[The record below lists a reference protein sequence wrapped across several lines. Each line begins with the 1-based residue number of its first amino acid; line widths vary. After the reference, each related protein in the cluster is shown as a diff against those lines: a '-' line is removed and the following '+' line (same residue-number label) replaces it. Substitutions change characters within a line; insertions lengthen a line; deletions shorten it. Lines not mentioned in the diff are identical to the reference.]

1 MAFARFM
8 ANPIGRV
15 ARIIGGLFLV
25 AFGVF
30 VVHGVIAG
38 VLIAI
43 GIVMFLAGAVN
54 FCLISPI
61 LRAPFLGR
69 DALHRR

>member
-1 MAFARFM
+1 MAVARFM

-15 ARIIGGLFLV
+15 VRIIGGLILV
-25 AFGVF
+25 ALGVIA
-30 VVHGVIAG
+30 VHGVIAG
-38 VLIAI
+38 VLTAV
-43 GIVMFLAGAVN
+43 GIVVFLAGALN
-54 FCLISPI
+54 FCLIAPI

>member
-1 MAFARFM
+1 MIVARFM

-15 ARIIGGLFLV
+15 VRIIGGLILV
-25 AFGVF
+25 ALGVIA
-30 VVHGVIAG
+30 VHGVIAG
-38 VLIAI
+38 VLTAV

-54 FCLISPI
+54 FCLIAPI

-69 DALHRR
+69 DVLHRR